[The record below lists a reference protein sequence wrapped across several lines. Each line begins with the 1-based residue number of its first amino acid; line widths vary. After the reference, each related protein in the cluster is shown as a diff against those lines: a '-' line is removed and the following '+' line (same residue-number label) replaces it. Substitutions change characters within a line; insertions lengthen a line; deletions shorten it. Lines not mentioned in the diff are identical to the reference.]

1 MIKETSFLKV
11 EKEAMNDETLF
22 CGAII
27 YLLVLLGFLI
37 PLKWIS
43 RGWRWVILAFFCLV
57 NVGLACIYRGVHYL
71 TFNIQ
76 SGERALNFFTG
87 LSEQLAHNTVNVEYV
102 SMPSHT
108 ASIILG
114 IVSLAIV
121 IAGFVVIGMKVRWYS
136 WVSAIAALVFSFGIL
151 DIQTPRGEE
160 RYIKDS
166 NQLRRKTYSLIE
178 QKRKEKVS
186 NKQISD
192 AIKANLKDF
201 RYTYENRKDERESSE
216 KILTAIEKLKPENN
230 AEHAER

>member
-1 MIKETSFLKV
+1 
-11 EKEAMNDETLF
+11 MNDETLF
-22 CGAII
+22 AGALI
-27 YLLVLLGFLI
+27 YLLCLQGFLI
-37 PLKWIS
+37 PLKRIP
-43 RGWRWVILAFFCLV
+43 RGWRWGILAFFCLV
-57 NVGLACIYRGVHYL
+57 NIGLAFIYRGFDFI

-87 LSEQLAHNTVNVEYV
+87 LSEQLANNTVKVEYV
-102 SMPSHT
+102 SMPSYT
-108 ASIILG
+108 ANIILG

-121 IAGFVVIGMKVRWYS
+121 ITGFVVIGMKVRWYS

-186 NKQISD
+186 NKQISE

-201 RYTYENRKDERESSE
+201 RYTYENREDERESSE
-216 KILTAIEKLKPENN
+216 KILTAIKNLQPDTEKEK
-230 AEHAER
+230 